1 MDGSRYRTLSQWS
14 KAEQESD
21 GWGQNY
27 SPIRKSLSR
36 SLTRSSQAAADT
48 NNNNEESNL
57 SPYLGL
63 KYPYFYSPLVSTSCS
78 GGTDAD
84 MQPISSPYAIVGTE
98 LPRLFAVNPV
108 SPTPEVP
115 NLGPSQPNQNLV
127 VATGTAAVEIT
138 DAIDND
144 SLRCALLRFA
154 KPKLVPFMEK
164 KHLDFA
170 NYQKILSKFV
180 NNVTQFFGSFAPKT
194 HEDSCKFVKK
204 ENDSLNKCLKVC
216 ISYSLF

>member
-14 KAEQESD
+14 KAAQESD

-27 SPIRKSLSR
+27 SPIRKSQSR
-36 SLTRSSQAAADT
+36 SLTRSPQAAVCT
-48 NNNNEESNL
+48 NNNNKESNL
-57 SPYLGL
+57 PPYLGL

-84 MQPISSPYAIVGTE
+84 MQPISSPYAIVETE

-127 VATGTAAVEIT
+127 VATGTAAVDRT
-138 DAIDND
+138 DEIDND
-144 SLRCALLRFA
+144 SLRWALLGFA
-154 KPKLVPFMEK
+154 KPKLIPLWSK

-170 NYQKILSKFV
+170 NYRQILDKFV
-180 NNVTQFFGSFAPKT
+180 NNVTRFFGTCAPKT
-194 HEDSCKFVKK
+194 REDSCKFVKK
-204 ENDSLNKCLKVC
+204 ENDSLTKCLQVC
-216 ISYSLF
+216 ISSSLF